1 MGAALWL
8 HVGYILQFSLE
19 NVKVSSQGQSTMT
32 WVKTVPRE
40 AERQGKSYR
49 INDALQTCA
58 SGLEGKEA

>member
-1 MGAALWL
+1 
-8 HVGYILQFSLE
+8 
-19 NVKVSSQGQSTMT
+19 MT

-40 AERQGKSYR
+40 AERKGKSYR